1 MKQIMGI
8 NTQTFRYVCNECGC
22 IFVSDEGM
30 YRPAKI
36 GNYDIYEDV
45 CMRMSVRVAERKRRR
60 FRNERAKE

>member
-8 NTQTFRYVCNECGC
+8 NTQTFRYVFNESGC

-45 CMRMSVRVAERKRRR
+45 CPCCGKKAEAFQKR
-60 FRNERAKE
+60 EK

>member
-22 IFVSDEGM
+22 IFVSDEGI
-30 YRPAKI
+30 YRPTKI

-45 CMRMSVRVAERKRRR
+45 CPCCGKKAEAFQKR
-60 FRNERAKE
+60 EK